1 MGIVLS
7 TKPVSVEKTKLAS
20 EGLLADK
27 FVKTVGSWKFII
39 SQSLAMSMWVLLN
52 TFTPVKLDPYPYI
65 LLNLLLSTQAA
76 LLGPIILMSNNRQG
90 DLDRRRDIDHYLLD
104 LRERDLVE
112 GIALTLEEMAKRMKT
127 DEENRRG

>member
-127 DEENRRG
+127 DEENQRG